1 MRLTYILVGKAM
13 ENSTNRGRFLCLLL
27 VCCSWLLLATSTP
40 TKRSIYIVHMDKSLM
55 PKPFS
60 SHLHWY
66 SSIID
71 SLVNSRGP
79 ASPTETLVPHSN
91 PSLVY
96 TYDNAFHGF
105 SALLSEE
112 ELEKLKN
119 SPGFISSYMDSQ
131 AELDTTHTFEFLSLN
146 PTTGLWPASD
156 YGRDVIVG
164 VIDTGVWPE
173 SDSFKDHGMTRNIPK
188 KWKGVCQEGQ
198 EFNSSLCNLKLI
210 GARYFNKGVIAAE
223 PNVTIRMNS
232 ARDNDGHGTHT
243 ASTVAG
249 NYVRGA
255 SFFGYGLGTARGM
268 APRARLAVYKV
279 SWNEGRY
286 ASDVLAGMDQAV
298 ADGVDVMSISMGFR
312 GIPLYE
318 DPIAIASFGA
328 MEKGVLVCASAGNRG
343 PDLVS
348 LHNGIPWALTVAAG
362 SVDRWFAGTVTLGNG
377 LTIEGWTLFPARAWV
392 QDRPLLYN
400 KTLSACNSTEQLSEA
415 PESIIICDN
424 IGFFDSQIRLV
435 SMSNKPAA
443 IVISNDSDVFRSKDF
458 PFPGVVVRVK
468 DSDELIKYAETATE
482 PTATIK
488 FQQTFV
494 GIKRAPTVASY
505 SSRGPARSN
514 PSILKPDVMAPGTL
528 ILAATCPE
536 AYATSIDGNIYLS
549 ADYTL
554 NWGTSMACPHASG
567 IAAMLKGAHP
577 GWSPAA
583 IRSAMVTTAN
593 PFDNTGNPILDVYFG
608 FEAASPLAMGAG
620 QVDPNKALD
629 PGLVYDATPQDYVNH
644 LCSMNFTANQIFTIT
659 RSSNHSCA
667 KASFD
672 LNYPSFIA
680 LYKNRR
686 TKVDTFRRTVTNVGV
701 GATVYRAVVQA
712 PRGSEVTVSP
722 EKLVFNKRYEKQSYS
737 LRIQYKGDEKGSVTH
752 GSLVWIEENG
762 KHTVRSPIV
771 VWWWMTDFY

>member
-1 MRLTYILVGKAM
+1 MG
-13 ENSTNRGRFLCLLL
+13 SSNRESKFLSLL
-27 VCCSWLLLATSTP
+27 VCSCSWLLFALQVSTTLA
-40 TKRSIYIVHMDKSLM
+40 KRSTYIVHMDKSLM

-71 SLVNSRGP
+71 SLVNSRDL

-112 ELEKLKN
+112 ELGKLKK
-119 SPGFISSYMDSQ
+119 SPGFVSSFMDRQ
-131 AELDTTHTFEFLSLN
+131 VELDTTHTFEFLSLN

-210 GARYFNKGVIAAE
+210 GARYFNKGVIAAD

-232 ARDNDGHGTHT
+232 ARDNEGHGTHT

-249 NYVRGA
+249 NYVRGV

-279 SWNEGRY
+279 IWNEGRY

-298 ADGVDVMSISMGFR
+298 ADGVDVMSISMGFGR
-312 GIPLYE
+312 IPLYE

-328 MEKGVLVCASAGNRG
+328 MEKGVLVSTSAGNRG
-343 PDLVS
+343 PERGR

-377 LTIEGWTLFPARAWV
+377 FTIKGWTLFPARAWI
-392 QDRPLLYN
+392 QGRSLLYN
-400 KTLSACNSTEQLSEA
+400 KTLSACNSVDQLTEA
-415 PESIIICDN
+415 PGSIVICDN
-424 IGFFDSQIRLV
+424 IEDFGTQIDVL
-435 SMSNKPAA
+435 SKTDKSAA
-443 IVISNDSDVFRSKDF
+443 IFISNDSDLFRSKHF

-468 DSDELIKYAETATE
+468 DSPPLIHYAETATE
-482 PTATIK
+482 PTASIK

-494 GIKRAPTVASY
+494 GIEPAPTVAIY
-505 SSRGPARSN
+505 SSRGPAQSY
-514 PSILKPDVMAPGTL
+514 PSILKPDLMAPGTL
-528 ILAATCPE
+528 ILAATSPE
-536 AYATSIDGNIYLS
+536 TYVTRIGQNIYLS
-549 ADYTL
+549 ADYDL
-554 NWGTSMACPHASG
+554 SSGTSMACPHASG

-577 GWSPAA
+577 EWSPAA
-583 IRSAMVTTAN
+583 IRSAMMTTAN
-593 PFDNTGNPILDVYFG
+593 PFDNTGNPIVDVYYG
-608 FEAASPLAMGAG
+608 SHEAALPLAIGAG

-629 PGLVYDATPQDYVNH
+629 PGLIYDTAPQDYVNH
-644 LCSMNFTANQIFTIT
+644 LCFMNFTASQISTIT
-659 RSSNHSCA
+659 RSSNYSCA

-680 LYKNRR
+680 LYTNKR
-686 TKVDTFRRTVTNVGV
+686 TNVETFRRTVTNVGA
-701 GATVYRAVVQA
+701 GAAIYKAAVRA
-712 PRGSEVTVSP
+712 PKGSKVTVSP
-722 EKLVFNKRYEKQSYS
+722 ERLVFGKTHEKQSYS
-737 LRIQYKGDEKGSVTH
+737 LNIRFKVDNRGSITH

-771 VWWWMTDFY
+771 VSPIIDN